1 MKFGARSKTAG
12 AAPRLAVLVPGEAL
26 GTRLFWV
33 LSLVAI
39 WCAESQAA
47 GVTPAEQLVR
57 MANALRSLSYEGT
70 IVYLHGSKL
79 EALRVIHRV
88 EDGQIQ
94 EQLQSLNG
102 PVRTFT
108 RDNGTVTCDLA
119 GAPSIAVSGHGLG
132 KDLLQAWTLD
142 FSSLRDH
149 YGLQSLGSSRVA
161 GRSADVIGV
170 IPHDGLRYGYR
181 FYLDKQSDL
190 PLKFDL
196 MGDQADPI
204 EQIMFTALEVLPSPG
219 PVHAVASPASEVV
232 TAPPTP
238 VDLSPEPLAWQFV
251 DLPPGF
257 RLVKQG
263 DWLDED
269 GRRVEHLV
277 LSDGLA
283 SVSIYVEGAPKQG
296 LRGSARIGAVH
307 AAGAQVSR
315 HQVTVVGEVPL
326 QTVEAVLAGIRHAPG
341 RHH

>member
-1 MKFGARSKTAG
+1 
-12 AAPRLAVLVPGEAL
+12 
-26 GTRLFWV
+26 
-33 LSLVAI
+33 
-39 WCAESQAA
+39 
-47 GVTPAEQLVR
+47 
-57 MANALRSLSYEGT
+57 
-70 IVYLHGSKL
+70 
-79 EALRVIHRV
+79 
-88 EDGQIQ
+88 
-94 EQLQSLNG
+94 
-102 PVRTFT
+102 
-108 RDNGTVTCDLA
+108 
-119 GAPSIAVSGHGLG
+119 
-132 KDLLQAWTLD
+132 
-142 FSSLRDH
+142 
-149 YGLQSLGSSRVA
+149 
-161 GRSADVIGV
+161 
-170 IPHDGLRYGYR
+170 
-181 FYLDKQSDL
+181 
-190 PLKFDL
+190 
-196 MGDQADPI
+196 
-204 EQIMFTALEVLPSPG
+204 
-219 PVHAVASPASEVV
+219 
-232 TAPPTP
+232 